1 MLWQASRP
9 AERFDIHCPF
19 HLPCRSLR
27 ALCFAPRLGARF
39 DRVHH
44 GRHVGLTVTQL
55 GGLGVQVKADIQ
67 QRRREIR
74 VARRFGREPVVLR
87 IFANPG

>member
-1 MLWQASRP
+1 
-9 AERFDIHCPF
+9 
-19 HLPCRSLR
+19 
-27 ALCFAPRLGARF
+27 
-39 DRVHH
+39 VHH